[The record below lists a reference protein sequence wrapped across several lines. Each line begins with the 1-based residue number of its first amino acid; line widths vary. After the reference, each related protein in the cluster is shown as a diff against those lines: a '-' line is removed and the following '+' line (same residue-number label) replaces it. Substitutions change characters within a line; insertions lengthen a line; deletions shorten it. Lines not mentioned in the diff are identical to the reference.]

1 KRKGWPSAYA
11 MGIDSGGNLI
21 WGGGDRW
28 GSSNF
33 AAETAVEQCARSSG
47 DFCKVLMVN
56 GEFREQGFLEIAQR
70 LRAQNPDA
78 MRQAYLQSLRQPYT
92 ESRYGTTRNPIGYGF
107 SSPRDSRRAATP

>member
-1 KRKGWPSAYA
+1 

-21 WGGGDRW
+21 WGGGNRW
-28 GSSNF
+28 GNSNF
-33 AAETAVEQCARSSG
+33 ATETALEHCARSSG

-56 GEFREQGFLEIAQR
+56 GEFKEQGFLEVAQR

-92 ESRYGTTRNPIGYGF
+92 ESLYGVARNPSGFGF
-107 SSPRDSRRAATP
+107 SSPRNSRPAVSQ